1 MQKWKRIHQSPFEGE
16 YLKKDSFKQSSGISK
31 LLFFERRDMR
41 KSTYSLMF
49 PDLIKILTNF
59 SILWNMWDDFKV
71 FPHPAEYLLWMIFK
85 IHMCYLLIF
94 LQILDYKEE
103 SVKWQLL
110 SDFSITKDS
119 SQAWSLPHLYHNPI
133 FDLLR
138 ANNLMH
144 HLQKQCKLNH
154 FSYSLGGS
162 RKRGHIYIYGWFM
175 LMFSETNK
183 IL

>member
-1 MQKWKRIHQSPFEGE
+1 
-16 YLKKDSFKQSSGISK
+16 
-31 LLFFERRDMR
+31 
-41 KSTYSLMF
+41 MF

-119 SQAWSLPHLYHNPI
+119 SQALPI
-133 FDLLR
+133 SGLL
-138 ANNLMH
+138 
-144 HLQKQCKLNH
+144 
-154 FSYSLGGS
+154 
-162 RKRGHIYIYGWFM
+162 GHMAVLFPV
-175 LMFSETNK
+175 F
-183 IL
+183 